1 MRSLA
6 VVVLTLA
13 ATLSI
18 ADAKPRRPVATS
30 HGKRVTHAKRVAIH
44 GPIRGQS
51 VGPPWDGQLRDAA
64 QLMLGDG
71 FRIRRPWRSYGT
83 RATVDFVQHVV
94 TDVREQF
101 PDAHVLAIG
110 DLSAKD
116 GGRITEHRSH
126 QSGRDADLGLVY
138 KTQPAGFPDNFITA
152 TEDNLD
158 CEATLALVLGFADT
172 AHQDGGAQVM
182 FLDYNVQGL
191 LYDWAKDHDVD
202 DAVLDRLFQY
212 PHRGASGA
220 LVRHEPNHDNHLH
233 VRFKCP
239 HGDSACQS

>member
-1 MRSLA
+1 MRSL
-6 VVVLTLA
+6 VVVILMFATTA
-13 ATLSI
+13 A
-18 ADAKPRRPVATS
+18 ADAKTRHPATKS
-30 HGKRVTHAKRVAIH
+30 HGKQHVTHAKRVAVH

-51 VGPPWDGQLRDAA
+51 VGPPWQGQLRDAA
-64 QLMLGDG
+64 QLVLGDG
-71 FRIRRPWRSYGT
+71 FKIRRPWRSYGT

-101 PDAHVLAIG
+101 PDAHVFAIG

-126 QSGRDADLGLVY
+126 QSGRDADIGLIY
-138 KTQPAGFPDNFITA
+138 KEQPAGFPTNFVSATA
-152 TEDNLD
+152 ENLD
-158 CEATLALVLGFADT
+158 CEATYALVTGFADT

-191 LYDWAKDHDVD
+191 LYRWAKEHDVD
-202 DAVLDRLFQY
+202 DAILDHLFQY
-212 PHRGASGA
+212 PHRNAST

-239 HGDSACQS
+239 SGDSACQP